1 MATFL
6 GDIKYLRE
14 KLGCNGTVVGVV
26 QYCEA
31 LFELGSSPA
40 LPLRATACVEV
51 GCCILFALVGWTV
64 GKLVPFRCGQE
75 TVRCLEM
82 FETLG
87 LDPAGP
93 FESNKASALAQLEA
107 ESLRGCLTIMCG
119 TQEQEPP
126 TKRARTSEGD
136 GTIAPTDAPRPS
148 RGAPPDAEAAHDDD
162 DGDGNGDGDDDDDD
176 NSDDDANVDSGAGDE
191 VDAGVGGPG
200 SAASGSENAGT
211 LKFRS
216 EEVRLIMYGNQP
228 CPVEVPTVSDD
239 PSVPKEWR
247 QYADSVRVGYR
258 GPSAWHQKFSLGFER
273 ATFKAKEPG
282 KEKGKAGPDPD
293 VYAVCALC
301 TGKKHRTG
309 GSSAKGGLSLFNFEK
324 HFESNGHLK
333 RAAEWLTRYRS

>member
-26 QYCEA
+26 QHCEA

-51 GCCILFALVGWTV
+51 GCCILFALVGWAV
-64 GKLVPFRCGQE
+64 GKLVSFRRGQE

-82 FETLG
+82 FELLG

-162 DGDGNGDGDDDDDD
+162 NGDGNGDGDDDDDD
-176 NSDDDANVDSGAGDE
+176 DSDDNGNVDGGAGD
-191 VDAGVGGPG
+191 
-200 SAASGSENAGT
+200 
-211 LKFRS
+211 
-216 EEVRLIMYGNQP
+216 
-228 CPVEVPTVSDD
+228 
-239 PSVPKEWR
+239 
-247 QYADSVRVGYR
+247 
-258 GPSAWHQKFSLGFER
+258 
-273 ATFKAKEPG
+273 
-282 KEKGKAGPDPD
+282 
-293 VYAVCALC
+293 
-301 TGKKHRTG
+301 
-309 GSSAKGGLSLFNFEK
+309 
-324 HFESNGHLK
+324 
-333 RAAEWLTRYRS
+333 